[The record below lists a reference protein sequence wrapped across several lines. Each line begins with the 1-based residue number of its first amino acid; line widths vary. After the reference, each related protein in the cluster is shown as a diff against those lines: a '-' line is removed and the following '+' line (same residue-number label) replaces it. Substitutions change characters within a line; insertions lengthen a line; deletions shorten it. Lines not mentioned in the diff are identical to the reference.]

1 MKVHNILFL
10 FFVILIPIIIYLVSF
25 GFFIYNEQFYT
36 KLTDKYSSIPDKA
49 REMNKDMTDYFQTG
63 TVPASFSE
71 FSEKE
76 LKHLEDVRSVINLL
90 FVFLLFAM
98 FPFIPLI
105 PHILGRYPYT
115 VYTADMR
122 RLLFYGGIITM
133 ILPLL
138 FILLPFDF
146 LFTQMHNTFFAE
158 GTWMFEG
165 NALLINLYSFDFF
178 LDFAK
183 KIFITGFCLGAV
195 ITFLAWL
202 SNRKIKRPICLTT
215 TKFK

>member
-49 REMNKDMTDYFQTG
+49 REINKDMIDYFQTG

-76 LKHLEDVRSVINLL
+76 LSHLDDVRSVINML
-90 FVFLLFAM
+90 FVFLLFAS
-98 FPFIPLI
+98 FPFIILI
-105 PHILGRYPYT
+105 PHIIGRYPYV

-122 RLLFYGGIITM
+122 KLIFYGGIIAL
-133 ILPLL
+133 IIPLL

-146 LFTQMHNTFFAE
+146 LFTQMHNIFFAE

-165 NALLINLYSFDFF
+165 NALLVNLYSFDFF

-183 KIFITGFCLGAV
+183 NIFIASFCLGLV
-195 ITFLAWL
+195 ITSLAWL
-202 SNRKIKRPICLTT
+202 SSRKIKRPICLTT